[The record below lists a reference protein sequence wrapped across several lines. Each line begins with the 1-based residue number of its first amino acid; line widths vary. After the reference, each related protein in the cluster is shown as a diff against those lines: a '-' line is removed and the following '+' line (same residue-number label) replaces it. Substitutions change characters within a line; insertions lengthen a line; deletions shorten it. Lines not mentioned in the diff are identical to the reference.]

1 MRNVTVL
8 AAACFCVLAII
19 IPFGLQPGRDPGSLF
34 PFREWTTDQFDIVIG
49 ILSARH
55 HHGLRNALRNTW
67 LGHLQHLNQ
76 RVLAKFII
84 GTYGCNIPDEDRED
98 PYSCQL
104 LNFTN
109 PVIGQEIEAVSLFGT
124 PASTLLGSK
133 ISKIDFRVLHPIII
147 TRVGVFHDQRGAG
160 FHQNLTVR
168 LYQTTLEEVIAS
180 ARFSPLSSGVQVNQ
194 LWYKPVER
202 FLLPKGFEG
211 TIAWESQDSQY
222 LITTN
227 LTDVVLDSGGG
238 VLRFS
243 AAQLQAEKQVI
254 QDGFGQ
260 NVAAVAGGFTYTI
273 HDGATLLES
282 LTTRPKRFD
291 IHKNKLR
298 EEDAAL
304 QKESQTYQDIV
315 FVDVID
321 TYRNVPHKLL
331 QFYQWSVETTSFKLL
346 LKTDDD
352 CYVDVEAVLER
363 AGERL
368 GATNVWWGNFRQNW
382 AVDGSGKWMELE
394 YPSLVYPDFACG
406 SGYVVSHNLIQWLAE
421 NAKTLKVYQVL
432 GTLWVLTGLCI
443 SWLKSIHWLLESIL
457 LIEPFFVLAIP
468 KGEDVSMGIWMA
480 AVGPQRHQLVLK
492 RPLILPSSC

>member
-1 MRNVTVL
+1 MRNVAVL

-19 IPFGLQPGRDPGSLF
+19 VHIALQPHFSPGHLVHL
-34 PFREWTTDQFDIVIG
+34 REWTADQYDIVIG
-49 ILSARH
+49 VLSARH
-55 HHGLRNALRNTW
+55 HRELRNALRDTW
-67 LGHLQHLNQ
+67 LGHVQQLSQ

-84 GTYGCNIPDEDRED
+84 GTSGCDIPDEDRED

-109 PVIGQEIEAVSLFGT
+109 PVIGQEIEAVSLFET

-133 ISKIDFRVLHPIII
+133 VSKIDFRVLYPIVI
-147 TRVGVFHDQRGAG
+147 TRLGVFHDQRAAG

-194 LWYKPVER
+194 LWYKPVEK

-211 TIAWESQDSQY
+211 TIAWESQDSEY

-227 LTDVVLDSGGG
+227 LTDVLLDNGGG

-243 AAQLQAEKQVI
+243 AAQLQAEKEVI

-273 HDGATLLES
+273 HDGAALLES
-282 LTTRPKRFD
+282 LATRPKRFES
-291 IHKNKLR
+291 HKNKLR
-298 EEDAAL
+298 EEDVAL
-304 QKESQTYQDIV
+304 QEESQTYQDIV

-331 QFYQWSVETTSFKLL
+331 HFYQWSVHSTSFKLL

-363 AGERL
+363 AGDRL
-368 GATNVWWGNFRQNW
+368 GATNVWWGKVKMSAW
-382 AVDGSGKWMELE
+382 AFGWLQLDLSGIRTLAGCVKRGV
-394 YPSLVYPDFACG
+394 SLVLSRSPSTLQGSWLSCG
-406 SGYVVSHNLIQWLAE
+406 RIRNSVETPVTVKSEDRQA
-421 NAKTLKVYQVL
+421 VL
-432 GTLWVLTGLCI
+432 GKSGQI
-443 SWLKSIHWLLESIL
+443 SKIFWLGGFWL
-457 LIEPFFVLAIP
+457 
-468 KGEDVSMGIWMA
+468 
-480 AVGPQRHQLVLK
+480 
-492 RPLILPSSC
+492 

>member
-19 IPFGLQPGRDPGSLF
+19 VPFGLRPDCSTGRLVLLP
-34 PFREWTTDQFDIVIG
+34 EWTADQYDIVIG
-49 ILSARH
+49 VLSARH
-55 HHGLRNALRNTW
+55 HHELRNALRKTW

-76 RVLAKFII
+76 RVLPKFII
-84 GTYGCNIPDEDRED
+84 GTYGCDIPDEDRED

-104 LNFTN
+104 LNFTK
-109 PVIGQEIEAVSLFGT
+109 PVIGQEIEAVNLFGT
-124 PASTLLGSK
+124 PTSTLLGSK
-133 ISKIDFRVLHPIII
+133 VSKIDFRVLHPIII
-147 TRVGVFHDQRGAG
+147 TRLGVLHDPRGNG

-168 LYQTTLEEVIAS
+168 LYQTTLEEVIVS

-211 TIAWESQDSQY
+211 TISWESQDPEY
-222 LITTN
+222 LITMN
-227 LTDVVLDSGGG
+227 LTDVLLDSGGG

-243 AAQLQAEKQVI
+243 AAQLQTEKQMI

-273 HDGATLLES
+273 HDGPALLES
-282 LTTRPKRFD
+282 LTTRTKRFES
-291 IHKNKLR
+291 HKNKLR

-315 FVDVID
+315 FVDVVD

-331 QFYQWSVETTSFKLL
+331 HFYQ
-346 LKTDDD
+346 
-352 CYVDVEAVLER
+352 C
-363 AGERL
+363 
-368 GATNVWWGNFRQNW
+368 FRQNW
-382 AVDGSGKWMELE
+382 AVDSSGKWMELE

-406 SGYVVSHNLIQWLAE
+406 SGYVVSRSLIQWLAE
-421 NAKTLKVYQVL
+421 NAKTLKVYQ
-432 GTLWVLTGLCI
+432 
-443 SWLKSIHWLLESIL
+443 
-457 LIEPFFVLAIP
+457 
-468 KGEDVSMGIWMA
+468 GEDVSMGIWMA
-480 AVGPQRHQLVLK
+480 AVGPQRHQDPRWLCEK
-492 RPLILPSSC
+492 KCLPGALSSPQYSPGELLELWKNKEQCGNPCNCQK

>member
-1 MRNVTVL
+1 MRNVAVL

-19 IPFGLQPGRDPGSLF
+19 VPFGLRPDCGAGRLVLL
-34 PFREWTTDQFDIVIG
+34 REWTADQYDIVIG
-49 ILSARH
+49 VLSARH
-55 HHGLRNALRNTW
+55 HHELRNALRKTW

-76 RVLAKFII
+76 RYSVLAKFII
-84 GTYGCNIPDEDRED
+84 GTYGCDIPDEDRED

-104 LNFTN
+104 LNFTK
-109 PVIGQEIEAVSLFGT
+109 PVIGQEIEAVNLVGT
-124 PASTLLGSK
+124 PTSTLLGSK
-133 ISKIDFRVLHPIII
+133 VSKIDFRVLHPIII
-147 TRVGVFHDQRGAG
+147 TRLGVLHDPRGTG

-168 LYQTTLEEVIAS
+168 LYQTTLEEVIVS

-211 TIAWESQDSQY
+211 TISWESQDPEY
-222 LITTN
+222 LITMN
-227 LTDVVLDSGGG
+227 LTDVLLDSGGG

-243 AAQLQAEKQVI
+243 AAQLQTEKQMI

-273 HDGATLLES
+273 HDGPALLES
-282 LTTRPKRFD
+282 LTTRTKRFES
-291 IHKNKLR
+291 HKNKLR

-315 FVDVID
+315 FVDVVD

-331 QFYQWSVETTSFKLL
+331 HFYQWSVESASFKLL

-363 AGERL
+363 AGDRL
-368 GATNVWWGNFRQNW
+368 GAPKVWWGNFRQNW
-382 AVDGSGKWMELE
+382 AVDSSGKWMELE

-406 SGYVVSHNLIQWLAE
+406 SGYVVSHSLIQWLAE
-421 NAKTLKVYQVL
+421 NTKTLKVYQDPR
-432 GTLWVLTGLCI
+432 WLCEKKCLPGAL
-443 SWLKSIHWLLESIL
+443 SSPQYSPGELLELWKNKEECGNPCICQ
-457 LIEPFFVLAIP
+457 
-468 KGEDVSMGIWMA
+468 K
-480 AVGPQRHQLVLK
+480 
-492 RPLILPSSC
+492 

>member
-368 GATNVWWGNFRQNW
+368 GATNVWWGKVKMSAWVFGWLQLDLSDIRILAGCVKRNVCMVLYHPHSTLQR
-382 AVDGSGKWMELE
+382 SCL
-394 YPSLVYPDFACG
+394 SCG
-406 SGYVVSHNLIQWLAE
+406 RTRKSVETPVTVKSEIVSEFSASHSKCQRSFWL
-421 NAKTLKVYQVL
+421 
-432 GTLWVLTGLCI
+432 G
-443 SWLKSIHWLLESIL
+443 
-457 LIEPFFVLAIP
+457 
-468 KGEDVSMGIWMA
+468 
-480 AVGPQRHQLVLK
+480 
-492 RPLILPSSC
+492 